1 MARGEEAALHPA
13 SVGAAREGAVTRE
26 EEGGRVHA
34 GALARARERR
44 AARGAQAAQEITARS
59 TRAAAPARADT
70 RPLGAVMLVLSLLLL
85 AAVTVALCVGRYE
98 VPPAAAFQI
107 LAAQVLPI
115 DVSTWPDAMSDVVLK
130 LRFPRVLAAIL
141 VGGALALA
149 GAVYQ
154 GIFKNPLV
162 SPDLL
167 GVSSGA
173 CVGAAVSILLGL
185 GLLSRQVFAFAG
197 GVIAVALAMLIPRLM
212 RRDSTIMLVLSGV
225 IVGGFMGSV
234 IGLIKYVA
242 DPETQLPDI
251 VYWQL
256 GSIAKVNMDAVAAVA
271 PVMILTAAVLFA
283 MRWRVNLLSLGDQ
296 DAKTLGV
303 NLRRERGVAV
313 ACATVLTA
321 CAVCLSGTIG
331 WIGLVMPHVARRL
344 VGADNRR
351 VLPVAA
357 VLSAIFLLVIDT
369 LARTLSG
376 GELPL
381 GILTG
386 FIGAPFFALI
396 LVKERMS
403 E

>member
-1 MARGEEAALHPA
+1 MRGE
-13 SVGAAREGAVTRE
+13 GDGMRDEGAPN
-26 EEGGRVHA
+26 
-34 GALARARERR
+34 
-44 AARGAQAAQEITARS
+44 AQAIA
-59 TRAAAPARADT
+59 RAAASGSGVEKTSPRDGAGARVQRLLTRLSARSSGRADE
-70 RPLGAVMLVLSLLLL
+70 RSLAGVMAVLVLLLL
-85 AAVTVALCVGRYE
+85 VAVTVALCVGRYE
-98 VPPAAAFQI
+98 VPPLAAFKI
-107 LAAQVLPI
+107 LVGQVVPLDLSI
-115 DVSTWPDAMSDVVLK
+115 WPDAMHDVVLK
-130 LRFPRVLAAIL
+130 LRLPRVLAAIL

-149 GAVYQ
+149 GATYQ

-167 GVSSGA
+167 GVSSGD

-185 GLLSRQVFAFAG
+185 GLLSRQVFAFVG
-197 GVIAVALAMLIPRLM
+197 GVVAVALTMAIPRIM

-225 IVGGFMGSV
+225 IVGGFMGSI
-234 IGLIKYVA
+234 IGLIKYIA
-242 DPETQLPDI
+242 DAETQLPDI

-256 GSIAKVNMDAVAAVA
+256 GSLAKVSMSTVCAIA
-271 PVMILTAAVLFA
+271 PVMLVTAGVLFA

-313 ACATVLTA
+313 ACATILTA

-344 VGADNRR
+344 VGTDNRR
-351 VLPVAA
+351 TFPVA
-357 VLSAIFLLVIDT
+357 VVSSAIFLLVIDT
-369 LARTLSG
+369 LARTLTG

-396 LVKERMS
+396 LVRERMQ

>member
-1 MARGEEAALHPA
+1 MRGE
-13 SVGAAREGAVTRE
+13 GDGMRDEGAPN
-26 EEGGRVHA
+26 
-34 GALARARERR
+34 
-44 AARGAQAAQEITARS
+44 AQAIA
-59 TRAAAPARADT
+59 RAAASGSGVEKTSPRDGAGARVQRLLTRLSARSSGRADE
-70 RPLGAVMLVLSLLLL
+70 RSLAGVMAVLVLLLL
-85 AAVTVALCVGRYE
+85 VAVTVALCVGRYE
-98 VPPAAAFQI
+98 VPPLAAFKI
-107 LAAQVLPI
+107 LVGQVVPLDLSI
-115 DVSTWPDAMSDVVLK
+115 WPDAMHDVVLK
-130 LRFPRVLAAIL
+130 LRLPRVLAAIL

-149 GAVYQ
+149 GATYQ

-185 GLLSRQVFAFAG
+185 GLLSRQVFAFVG
-197 GVIAVALAMLIPRLM
+197 GVVAVALTMAIPRIM

-225 IVGGFMGSV
+225 IVGGFMGSI
-234 IGLIKYVA
+234 IGLIKYIA
-242 DPETQLPDI
+242 DAETQLPDI

-256 GSIAKVNMDAVAAVA
+256 GSLAKVSMSTVCAIA
-271 PVMILTAAVLFA
+271 PVMLVTAGVLFA

-313 ACATVLTA
+313 ACATILTA

-344 VGADNRR
+344 VGTDNRR
-351 VLPVAA
+351 TFPVA
-357 VLSAIFLLVIDT
+357 VVSSAIFLLVIDT
-369 LARTLSG
+369 LARTLTG

-396 LVKERMS
+396 LVRERMQ

>member
-1 MARGEEAALHPA
+1 MPAMAQAAA
-13 SVGAAREGAVTRE
+13 SGAGSEGRPPREGA
-26 EEGGRVHA
+26 
-34 GALARARERR
+34 GARLQRAMARLS
-44 AARGAQAAQEITARS
+44 ARS
-59 TRAAAPARADT
+59 SGRADE
-70 RPLGAVMLVLSLLLL
+70 RSLAGVMAVLVLLLL

-107 LAAQVLPI
+107 LAGQVVPL
-115 DVSTWPDAMSDVVLK
+115 DLSAWPDAMHDVVLK
-130 LRFPRVLAAIL
+130 LRLPRVLAAIL

-149 GAVYQ
+149 GATYQ

-185 GLLSRQVFAFAG
+185 GLLSRQVFAFVG
-197 GVIAVALAMLIPRLM
+197 GVVAVALTMAIPRIM

-225 IVGGFMGSV
+225 IVGGFMGSI
-234 IGLIKYVA
+234 IGLIKYIA
-242 DPETQLPDI
+242 DAETQLPDI

-256 GSIAKVNMDAVAAVA
+256 GSLAKVNMSTLCAIA
-271 PVMILTAAVLFA
+271 PVMLVTAGVLFA

-313 ACATVLTA
+313 ACATILTA

-344 VGADNRR
+344 VGTDNRR
-351 VLPVAA
+351 TFPVA
-357 VLSAIFLLVIDT
+357 VVSSAIFLLVIDT
-369 LARTLSG
+369 LARTLTG

-396 LVKERMS
+396 LVRERMQ

>member
-1 MARGEEAALHPA
+1 M
-13 SVGAAREGAVTRE
+13 GAKATEKRT
-26 EEGGRVHA
+26 A
-34 GALARARERR
+34 GSAD
-44 AARGAQAAQEITARS
+44 ARS
-59 TRAAAPARADT
+59 LEAVV
-70 RPLGAVMLVLSLLLL
+70 VMLAVLLGIT
-85 AAVTVALCVGRYE
+85 VTAALCVGRYE
-98 VPPAAAFQI
+98 VPPQAAFQI
-107 LAAQVLPI
+107 LLGQVLPI
-115 DVSTWPDAMSDVVLK
+115 DTSMWPDAMHDVVIK
-130 LRFPRVLAAIL
+130 LRLPRMLAAIL

-149 GAVYQ
+149 GATYQ

-167 GVSSGA
+167 GVSNGA

-197 GVIAVALAMLIPRLM
+197 GVIAVALTVSIPRIM
-212 RRDSTIMLVLSGV
+212 KRDSTLMLVLSGV
-225 IVGGFMGSV
+225 IVGGFMSSI
-234 IGLIKYVA
+234 IGLIKYIA

-251 VYWQL
+251 VYWSL
-256 GSIAKVNMDAVAAVA
+256 GSLAKVNLSTVCAIA
-271 PVMILTAAVLFA
+271 PVMIVTAAVLFA

-303 NLRRERGVAV
+303 NLRRERGVAIV
-313 ACATVLTA
+313 CATILTA
-321 CAVCLSGTIG
+321 CAVCMSGTIG

-344 VGADNRR
+344 VGTDNMRAF
-351 VLPVAA
+351 PVAIIS
-357 VLSAIFLLVIDT
+357 SAIFLLVIDT
-369 LARTLSG
+369 LARTLTG

-396 LVKERMS
+396 LVRERMQ